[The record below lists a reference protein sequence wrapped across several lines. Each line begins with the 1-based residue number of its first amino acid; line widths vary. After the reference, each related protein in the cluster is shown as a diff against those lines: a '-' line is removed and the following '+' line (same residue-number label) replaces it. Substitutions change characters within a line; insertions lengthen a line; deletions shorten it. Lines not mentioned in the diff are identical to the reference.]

1 MNKAS
6 LLSKVVA
13 TGTGGS
19 YVGYDQAVRILQKLE
34 ENGYEAFF
42 VGGCVRDW
50 LLGRSVHDIDICTNA
65 HPGDVISLF
74 PDHVPTGLKHGTVS
88 VKQGGFLFEVTTY
101 RTEGKYE
108 DYRRPSTVQFVSD
121 LRLDLERRDFTI
133 NAMAMD
139 RHQNLQDPFAG
150 REDLSRKLIRAVGNP
165 AERFQEDA
173 LRLLRAVRFA
183 AQLDFSIETR
193 TMAAMKQTA
202 PLLDRI
208 AVERVRE
215 ELNKMLKSQSP
226 EKGCEWLCEA
236 KLFAYSPLLEQ
247 LFEQSKKHT
256 WRLRHLSSLPQKWTL
271 LLFAARLSTDAVK
284 AVCEILRFSKRDSER
299 IELLVDWLYRVQPQW
314 DAPHEVEWKS
324 ILLETG
330 KEIAQELNSL
340 LLACWWNQKERFAQD
355 AVHSVYEAL
364 PVKTTKE
371 LAVTGRDLYVV
382 LGKKQGEWIG
392 RVLVSLLKQTAY
404 DGLPNT
410 PEALIAAAKKE
421 VALDED

>member
-1 MNKAS
+1 M
-6 LLSKVVA
+6 
-13 TGTGGS
+13 
-19 YVGYDQAVRILQKLE
+19 GYDQAVRILQKLE

-50 LLGRSVHDIDICTNA
+50 LLGRMVHDIDICTNA

-88 VKQGGFLFEVTTY
+88 VKQGGALYEVTTY

-121 LRLDLERRDFTI
+121 LHLDLQRRDFTI

-150 REDLSRKLIRAVGNP
+150 SEDLAQKLIRAVGDP
-165 AERFQEDA
+165 AERFSEDA

-183 AQLDFSIETR
+183 AQLDFSIENKTL
-193 TMAAMKQTA
+193 AAMKQTA
-202 PLLDRI
+202 PLLARI

-215 ELNKMLKSQSP
+215 ELNKMLDSQSP
-226 EKGCEWLCEA
+226 EKGCKWLCETN
-236 KLFAYSPLLEQ
+236 LFAYSPLLKK
-247 LFEQSKKHT
+247 LFDQSQQQI
-256 WRLRHLSSLPQKWTL
+256 WRLVHLSSIRQKWAL
-271 LLFAARLSTDAVK
+271 LLYAARLTTDDVRE
-284 AVCEILRFSKRDSER
+284 VCDDLRFSKRDCER
-299 IELLVDWLYRVQPQW
+299 IELLIEWLYQVQPQW
-314 DAPHEVEWKS
+314 DVVHDVDWKA
-324 ILLETG
+324 ILLEAG
-330 KEIAQELNSL
+330 IELALDLNSL
-340 LLACWWNQKERFAQD
+340 LLACWWNQKDRFAQD
-355 AVHSVYEAL
+355 AVLNVYDAL

-371 LAVTGRDLYVV
+371 LAVTGRDLHIL

-410 PEALIAAAKKE
+410 PEALHAAAKKE
-421 VALDED
+421 VASDEH